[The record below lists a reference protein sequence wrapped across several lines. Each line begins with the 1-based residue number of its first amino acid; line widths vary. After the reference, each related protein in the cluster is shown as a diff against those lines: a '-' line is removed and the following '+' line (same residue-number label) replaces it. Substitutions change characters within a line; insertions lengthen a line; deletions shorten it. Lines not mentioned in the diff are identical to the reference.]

1 MKASFQELKTVVGG
15 SAQLSTQTTFAKDYT
30 TRRIDIAGKINQ
42 GGRTQLNWD
51 LRAEL
56 AGIRWSE
63 MLVKSHLKKGDNKQ
77 RYCGEKKGFCS
88 RDVS

>member
-1 MKASFQELKTVVGG
+1 M
-15 SAQLSTQTTFAKDYT
+15 

-42 GGRTQLNWD
+42 GGRTQLNWN

-77 RYCGEKKGFCS
+77 RYCGEKALAAGMS
-88 RDVS
+88 AEGELQNEWEL

>member
-1 MKASFQELKTVVGG
+1 M
-15 SAQLSTQTTFAKDYT
+15 

-42 GGRTQLNWD
+42 GGRTQLNWN

-88 RDVS
+88 RYVS